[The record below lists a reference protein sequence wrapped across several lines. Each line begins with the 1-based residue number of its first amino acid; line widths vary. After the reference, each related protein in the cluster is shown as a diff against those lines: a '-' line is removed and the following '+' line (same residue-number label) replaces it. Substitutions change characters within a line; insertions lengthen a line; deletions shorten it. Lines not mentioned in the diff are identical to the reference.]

1 MAGRNLSDVAEI
13 IIVQGGTYEGAFSLL
28 DESSNPLDS
37 TWRGR
42 IEIRD
47 TYSGDLVTA
56 FAHSGEEGTLS
67 INNYGQAL
75 LRLPSAVT
83 EALAPTAD
91 SRGANRTHY
100 VGDLEVWRANSPS
113 TRYKPE
119 TPFRVFIR
127 PEVTTA

>member
-1 MAGRNLSDVAEI
+1 MAGRNLSDVAEM

-28 DESSNPLDS
+28 DESGNPLDS

-47 TYSGDLVTA
+47 TYNGDLVTA
-56 FAHSGEEGTLS
+56 FAYSGEDGTLS
-67 INNYGQAL
+67 INNYGQVL
-75 LRLPSAVT
+75 LTLRSSVT
-83 EALAPTAD
+83 ETLAPTSD
-91 SRGANRTHY
+91 SRGLNRTDC

-113 TRYKPE
+113 IRYKPE